1 MWKVKLPEGIVL
13 LVLGIACFFVFNLFD
28 ILRRDGID
36 KDIQKN
42 KVCGVGKVFDIEVK
56 GKGYS
61 VVKYSIIYESLMY
74 DIGERVSSDDI
85 YDSDDCLNKYYKVE
99 FSSKH
104 PKHSTIFIDQEVI
117 DLEEIRKAGF

>member
-1 MWKVKLPEGIVL
+1 MCKVKFPEGIVL
-13 LVLGIACFFVFNLFD
+13 LVLGIACFFVFMLFD

-36 KDIQKN
+36 EDIQKN
-42 KVCGVGKVFDIEVK
+42 KVCSVGKVFDIEVE

-61 VVKYSIIYESLMY
+61 VKYSIIHERLMY
-74 DIGERVSSDDI
+74 EIEERVSSDDVS
-85 YDSDDCLNKYYKVE
+85 DSDDCLNKYYKVA

-117 DLEEIRKAGF
+117 DLDEIRKAGF